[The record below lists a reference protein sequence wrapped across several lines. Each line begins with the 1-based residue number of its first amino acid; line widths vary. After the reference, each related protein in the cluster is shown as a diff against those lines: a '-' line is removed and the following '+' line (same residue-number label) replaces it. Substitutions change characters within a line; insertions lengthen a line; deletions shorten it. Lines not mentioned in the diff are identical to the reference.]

1 MKKLQDKVAVVVGGG
16 GAIGGAIAA
25 KLSAEGARL
34 AVIDRGQEAA
44 DRVVHGITSLGGE
57 AVAYALD
64 ITRYAEVQETMDGI
78 AVRFGRI
85 DILINSAGGSAREK
99 MALYHELPIEVL
111 DGMLMVNIHGPLYCI
126 RAAVNHLIKQNYGKI
141 VNIASIVALGG
152 MAKCVD
158 YAAAKGGIIAA
169 TKSLAIELGR
179 YNINVNCLS
188 PGKVQRNATEIDQL
202 AFARQFSYVNRICT
216 QEDIA
221 AMALYLSLPESDYIT
236 GQNFIVDGGRSLGL
250 RGS

>member
-85 DILINSAGGSAREK
+85 DILINSAGGSARETTREAVGRTTGSPK
-99 MALYHELPIEVL
+99 PQKTKNGIPGCKSRSSIEQ
-111 DGMLMVNIHGPLYCI
+111 G
-126 RAAVNHLIKQNYGKI
+126 
-141 VNIASIVALGG
+141 
-152 MAKCVD
+152 
-158 YAAAKGGIIAA
+158 
-169 TKSLAIELGR
+169 
-179 YNINVNCLS
+179 
-188 PGKVQRNATEIDQL
+188 
-202 AFARQFSYVNRICT
+202 
-216 QEDIA
+216 
-221 AMALYLSLPESDYIT
+221 
-236 GQNFIVDGGRSLGL
+236 
-250 RGS
+250 